1 MDVSDLKFAELRT
14 FAGLHAALHATT
26 ENQRDK
32 ARRALGKWLRK
43 RGLTTNDIPAIFA
56 RWHQVNAASSPP
68 PPDPRN
74 ADPSNPFAGTSITPA
89 DVVYKLICRYVMLAE
104 HQLVAATLWV
114 MHAHIFDRFLITP
127 RCHLRSPV
135 PNCGKTTLLDIFA
148 YLVPHPKK
156 CVNISVATLY
166 RILDLRPKVSIR

>member
-89 DVVYKLICRYVMLAE
+89 DVVYKLICRYVMLRSINWS
-104 HQLVAATLWV
+104 LPRYGSCTRTYLIGFSLRRAA
-114 MHAHIFDRFLITP
+114 I
-127 RCHLRSPV
+127 
-135 PNCGKTTLLDIFA
+135 
-148 YLVPHPKK
+148 
-156 CVNISVATLY
+156 
-166 RILDLRPKVSIR
+166 